1 MISWFYD
8 WLMVASRV
16 TTLERRIDSM
26 TAEFDA
32 LKAKVEELQ
41 AYATET
47 DASLDKAI
55 YDIDELKKQIDAGS
69 DAAGM
74 LALVDSITKTL
85 TDAKSST
92 YTPPAAN

>member
-1 MISWFYD
+1 ML
-8 WLMVASRV
+8 WLSDLSQWLVDIRNL
-16 TTLERRIDSM
+16 TEWKKNM

-41 AYATET
+41 AYAIET

>member
-1 MISWFYD
+1 ML
-8 WLMVASRV
+8 WLSDLAKWLVDIRNL
-16 TTLERRIDSM
+16 TEWKKNM